1 MKILKDN
8 TSAFARKLKELNKKA
23 LRVGIFENA
32 KYQNGD
38 SVAQVASDNEFG
50 TLKIPARPFFTPA
63 VNQNGQKW
71 LSVMTKEIDKSIR
84 NDSDINVGLNR
95 VGLLAQGDI
104 QKSLVAVTS
113 PALAPAT
120 IAKKG
125 SSKPLVDTGIL
136 LSSITYAVVDK

>member
-1 MKILKDN
+1 VKILKDN